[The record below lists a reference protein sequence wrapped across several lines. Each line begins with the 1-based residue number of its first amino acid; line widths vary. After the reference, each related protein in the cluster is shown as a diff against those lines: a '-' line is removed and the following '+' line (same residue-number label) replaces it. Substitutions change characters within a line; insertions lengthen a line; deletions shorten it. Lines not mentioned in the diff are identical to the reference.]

1 MILKTQ
7 VLRGCWLLRPG
18 KVRFVDAC
26 PISKIDVFLAFNS
39 VERELG
45 SWRWRWE
52 MGVGWVGG
60 WQHYHCIVGECVP
73 ARQSLF
79 ADQSLA
85 YIAITP
91 PSTYV
96 TLMGY

>member
-1 MILKTQ
+1 MILKTP
-7 VLRGCWLLRPG
+7 VLRGRWLLRPG

-60 WQHYHCIVGECVP
+60 WQHYRCIVGECSLHANRGLQNVIRLP
-73 ARQSLF
+73 VQQSHL
-79 ADQSLA
+79 
-85 YIAITP
+85 P
-91 PSTYV
+91 RP
-96 TLMGY
+96 MKH